1 MPVDFL
7 RAGQAAVRRRT
18 RALSRVIAVD
28 FFKAGQAANALK
40 CALAFAASV
49 AAVIGLPA
57 SARATI
63 QFILEVARSGDAAVE
78 VNGARARGVERRRV
92 GRPSG
97 TQRQKPRGRLSGKAS
112 RASSS
117 ERSSTQASRRRA
129 TSSSERPGGRRCARR

>member
-1 MPVDFL
+1 MPVDSL
-7 RAGQAAVRRRT
+7 RAGQAAVRRRA

-40 CALAFAASV
+40 CALAFAVSV

-57 SARATI
+57 SAQATI
-63 QFILEVARSGDAAVE
+63 QFILEVGRSGDTAVE
-78 VNGARARGVERRRV
+78 VNGARGVERRRV

-97 TQRQKPRGRLSGKAS
+97 TQSPKPRGRLSGKAS

-117 ERSSTQASRRRA
+117 ERSSTQASRA
-129 TSSSERPGGRRCARR
+129 SSTSSSERPGGRRCARR